1 MLVSSFLCDCS
12 GCFVLICLLL
22 VLQPGFVWLF
32 SCILLFR
39 LLSVVCDGSGDWL
52 VIVAGCFCDII
63 VLWAFLFGLGGGWF
77 GLDCSVVALVLQFV
91 GSGSGLFWVWMI
103 YLVGWWFGLFCGVVW
118 PGGGVL
124 GLRVCCLSSA
134 CGFGLVV
141 WYGYFW
147 FDDYAA
153 LYDGCCLDWF
163 GGLVVGLFVYLR
175 LLLW

>member
-1 MLVSSFLCDCS
+1 MLVSSFLCGCI

-52 VIVAGCFCDII
+52 VVVAGCFVILLCFGRFCSVWVVDGLVWLARLLLWFCNLLGL
-63 VLWAFLFGLGGGWF
+63 VLACFGFGCYIWLGGGLACFVGLFGLAVG
-77 GLDCSVVALVLQFV
+77 CSVCGFVACLVLV
-91 GSGSGLFWVWMI
+91 GL
-103 YLVGWWFGLFCGVVW
+103 GWW
-118 PGGGVL
+118 
-124 GLRVCCLSSA
+124 
-134 CGFGLVV
+134 
-141 WYGYFW
+141 WYGYFG

-153 LYDGCCLDWF
+153 LYAGCCLDWF

-175 LLLW
+175 LLSW